1 MSDLP
6 SLITSI
12 KNLGTITISP
22 NYVEK
27 LNSYT
32 RYDLTLVIS
41 VIVPVLG
48 YLAIVFLGNYI
59 SSSILFRKKQ
69 IGILRAIGNY
79 ISNVEHIFRLE
90 AIFVGF
96 IVMVLVYFLIPTFVD
111 IVNFAFMVHFSDS
124 FISFYHY
131 PIYHVGLSSIIE
143 IFLFLSLLIT
153 ILTFTLTHNI
163 NLIDPV
169 DVISGR

>member
-1 MSDLP
+1 M
-6 SLITSI
+6 
-12 KNLGTITISP
+12 TIRP
-22 NYVEK
+22 KYEEK
-27 LNSYT
+27 LNRYT

-48 YLAIVFLGNYI
+48 YLAFVFLGNYI

-90 AIFVGF
+90 AIFVGA
-96 IVMVLVYFLIPTFVD
+96 IVMSLVYFMIPIFVD
-111 IVNFAFMVHFSDS
+111 IVNFAFMVHFKDT

-131 PIYHVGLSSIIE
+131 QIYHVGLSSIIE
-143 IFLFLSLLIT
+143 IFLLLSLMIT
-153 ILTFTLTHNI
+153 VLTFTLTHNI